1 MRENSLFLLEP
12 WFTPRL
18 LPFLFILF
26 HNFSFLSFFEIG
38 TFVLN
43 YTFREKRKARF
54 LDSKIISKS
63 IYFVSN
69 TSLGNRRLPLT

>member
-1 MRENSLFLLEP
+1 MS
-12 WFTPRL
+12 
-18 LPFLFILF
+18 FLFAQT
-26 HNFSFLSFFEIG
+26 FLRR
-38 TFVLN
+38 THVKL
-43 YTFREKRKARF
+43 TFREKKGSF